1 MTDLTDAL
9 TNDDWPALSD
19 ELTRKGA
26 QALEKW
32 LAKHTEGKISDR
44 ELYIVVDALWDTMA
58 GLCERT
64 FLRTLEAIHQELR
77 TKLNGKR
84 KRS

>member
-1 MTDLTDAL
+1 MSDVTKAL
-9 TNDDWPALSD
+9 ENDDWPALTE

-32 LAKHTEGKISDR
+32 LAKHDEGKITDR
-44 ELYIVVDALWDTMA
+44 ELYIVVDALWDTMS
-58 GLCERT
+58 GLCERA

-77 TKLNGKR
+77 TKNGKR